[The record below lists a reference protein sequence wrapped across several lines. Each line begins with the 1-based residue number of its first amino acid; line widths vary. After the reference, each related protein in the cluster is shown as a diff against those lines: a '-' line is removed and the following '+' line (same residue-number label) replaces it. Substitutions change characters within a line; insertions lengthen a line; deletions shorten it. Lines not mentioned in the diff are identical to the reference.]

1 MPTLLL
7 VEDDPLLR
15 NWLAYA
21 FKNFKLDV
29 RLLTASNGA
38 EAWQLL
44 QQNPVDLLWTDYEI
58 PFLNGAN
65 LIRHAVDQ
73 YPHLH
78 VVLMSGNSPA
88 AQAAVADLGIQVL
101 AKPFSLEDIQQVLT
115 SFFTNSEKI
124 KSSS

>member
-21 FKNFKLDV
+21 FKNLNLDV
-29 RLLTASNGA
+29 RLFIASNGA

-44 QQNPVDLLWTDYEI
+44 QQNPVDLLWTDYEM
-58 PFLNGAN
+58 PSLNGAT
-65 LIRHAVDQ
+65 LIRRAVGQ
-73 YPHLH
+73 YPHLP
-78 VVLMSGNSPA
+78 VVLMSGNLSA

-101 AKPFSLEDIQQVLT
+101 AKPFTLEDIQQVLT
-115 SFFTNSEKI
+115 SLLTDFEGTE
-124 KSSS
+124 

>member
-65 LIRHAVDQ
+65 LIRQAVDQ
-73 YPHLH
+73 YPYLH